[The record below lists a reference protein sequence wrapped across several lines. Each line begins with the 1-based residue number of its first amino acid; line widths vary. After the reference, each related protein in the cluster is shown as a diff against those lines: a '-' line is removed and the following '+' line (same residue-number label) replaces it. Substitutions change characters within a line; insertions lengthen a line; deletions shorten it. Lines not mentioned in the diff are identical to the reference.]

1 MSYLL
6 FPSSS
11 LFSLASATTQ
21 GVHGGIRGW
30 AVGGSVRRGGGGQAR
45 WRVVD
50 EHGWVTARATLPA
63 LAPVRHRARR
73 TPVPLDLRQKRG
85 IGEIGGS

>member
-30 AVGGSVRRGGGGQAR
+30 AVGGSVRRGGGGRTWVASGGA
-45 WRVVD
+45 
-50 EHGWVTARATLPA
+50 HGWVAPA
-63 LAPVRHRARR
+63 SGVAGVDGARR
-73 TPVPLDLRQKRG
+73 QDVGCHSRG
-85 IGEIGGS
+85 RGAGREG